1 MARPDQLDR
10 MKARIVL
17 SRRLPLEAERA
28 RQREDVLDTLEVGQT
43 VPDFTLTTYEPTTK
57 GFGEFSLAEAK
68 KNGKWTM
75 LFFYPADYTFV

>member
-1 MARPDQLDR
+1 MSESTNLQ
-10 MKARIVL
+10 
-17 SRRLPLEAERA
+17 
-28 RQREDVLDTLEVGQT
+28 VGQT

-57 GFGEFSLAEAK
+57 GFGSFTLSEAQ

>member
-1 MARPDQLDR
+1 MTENAILQ
-10 MKARIVL
+10 
-17 SRRLPLEAERA
+17 
-28 RQREDVLDTLEVGQT
+28 VGDT

-57 GFGEFSLAEAK
+57 GFGEYKLSEAM